1 MRTVGWGLTLASA
14 VLLVLTACGSADQAP
29 RLMNLRASAD
39 GPDEFAIV
47 PPKALTSPVDLTAL
61 PEPTPG
67 GSNLTDQTPEA
78 DAIVALGGRVP
89 LAVGGIPA
97 ADAAIANYAARK
109 GRTADIRSI
118 LAAED
123 LQFRQSNQ
131 GRLLE
136 RLFRVT
142 TYYQAYAP
150 FALSAYDEL
159 ARWRAAGVA
168 TPSAP
173 PRIR

>member
-1 MRTVGWGLTLASA
+1 MRTVRWGLTLASA
-14 VLLVLTACGSADQAP
+14 VLLVLAACGSANQTP
-29 RLMNLRASAD
+29 RLMNLRVNAD

-47 PPKALTSPVDLTAL
+47 PPKALASPVDLTAL

-67 GSNLTDQTPEA
+67 GSNLTDPNPEA
-78 DAIVALGGRVP
+78 DAIVALGGRVAP
-89 LAVGGIPA
+89 ANAGIPA
-97 ADAAIANYAARK
+97 ADAALANYAARK
-109 GRTADIRSI
+109 GRSADIRSM

-123 LQFRQSNQ
+123 LRFRQSNP
-131 GRLLE
+131 GRPLE

-142 TYYQAYAP
+142 TYYQVYDP
-150 FALSAYDEL
+150 FSLSAYDEL

-173 PRIR
+173 PQIP